1 LKWREIRDGKA
12 TASFN
17 MGTDE
22 AILDAV
28 AAGSSPPTL
37 RLYTWSPSA
46 VSIGRFQAFKEAVNV
61 EACRERGIDIVRRI
75 SGGGSV
81 FHDELG
87 EVTYSVILNEEHLP
101 SRDYVASFEYL
112 LGGVI
117 GTLRTLGLKAEFS
130 RINDVVVK
138 GRKVSGSAQ
147 VRRNG
152 AVLQHGTV
160 LLTMDTDLA
169 FEVLNVPRLKVEDK
183 ALAAPADRVTTIA
196 AEGVRIDAAR
206 LYQELEDGFSNA
218 LGADLGE
225 GRLSEEENKAALMY
239 AERRYSDPTWLESR

>member
-12 TASFN
+12 SASYN
-17 MGTDE
+17 MGADE

-28 AAGSSPPTL
+28 AARSSPPTL

-46 VSIGRFQAFKEAVNV
+46 VSIGRFQAFREAVNV
-61 EACRERGIDIVRRI
+61 EACRELGIDVVRRI

-87 EVTYSVILNEEHLP
+87 EVTYSVVLNEEYLP

-160 LLTMDTDLA
+160 LMVMDTDVA
-169 FEVLNVPRLKVEDK
+169 FKVLNVPRLKVEER
-183 ALAAPADRVTTIA
+183 ALAGPADRVTTIA
-196 AEGVRIDAAR
+196 AEGVRIDTTR
-206 LYQELEDGFSNA
+206 LCRKLEDGFSKA
-218 LGADLGE
+218 LGADLDQGT
-225 GRLSEEENKAALMY
+225 LSEEENRSALMY
-239 AERRYSDPTWLESR
+239 AEKRYSDPSWLESR